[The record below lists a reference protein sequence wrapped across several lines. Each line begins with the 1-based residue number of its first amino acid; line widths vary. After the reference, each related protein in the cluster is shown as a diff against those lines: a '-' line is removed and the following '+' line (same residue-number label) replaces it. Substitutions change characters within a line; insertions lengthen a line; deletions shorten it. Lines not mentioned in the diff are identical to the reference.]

1 MSPVG
6 FAPTSRQRIQSSR
19 PCRRGV
25 TVAKGSLRR
34 YDTQAKVS
42 LYAAVAS
49 FLGMMV
55 LAYMLQRNLIWE
67 TKLIVYKSQFYMPLV
82 LLLTAGTLLMA
93 AAAIAIGANS
103 AGQRRNEKS
112 RLSWTGFF
120 IGAVT
125 LSLTIIMFYGFYTAK
140 VSV

>member
-1 MSPVG
+1 M
-6 FAPTSRQRIQSSR
+6 
-19 PCRRGV
+19 
-25 TVAKGSLRR
+25 AKGSLRR
-34 YDTQAKVS
+34 YDTQANVS
-42 LYAAVAS
+42 LYAGVAS
-49 FLGMMV
+49 FLGMMA
-55 LAYMLQRNLIWE
+55 LAFMLLRNLNWE
-67 TKLIVYKSQFYMPLV
+67 TKLIVYKSPFYMPLV

-93 AAAIAIGANS
+93 GAAIAIGANS